1 MKLTLKQA
9 KRVMQLLNSIE
20 RETVEHFQER
30 DAIVAKL
37 EDVKEIKE
45 YKEKFATQA
54 KVVVDGYNEA
64 LKAPFKKMQE
74 ELDHINQMLS
84 ITNTT
89 KGKDKLEDKK
99 KNIMSQ
105 YNVDIT
111 ELKKEW
117 DVKLKNVEN
126 EVLSEY
132 WDNKVVD
139 IDLPSRFTIS
149 DADYHAFFTQE

>member
-139 IDLPSRFTIS
+139 IDLPLRFTIS